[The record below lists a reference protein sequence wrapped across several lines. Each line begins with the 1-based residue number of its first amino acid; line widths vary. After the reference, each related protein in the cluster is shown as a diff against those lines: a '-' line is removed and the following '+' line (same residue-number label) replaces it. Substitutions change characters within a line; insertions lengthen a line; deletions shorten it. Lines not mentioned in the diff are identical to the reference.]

1 MTFYYKKFL
10 NNVLNHKL
18 LDFNDFEFA
27 PNKQVIDDL
36 TAVPIDIYKL
46 EAKVV
51 CDVAISKCKVISN
64 MYFKIGNEN
73 GNPFFDLR
81 QNNIQNAYLNH
92 EHIPIDKIKHHVFG
106 PGPDSKLRIIE
117 KSLPS
122 NSSNI
127 LKLEY
132 ELNTP
137 DSENSKPIVFNSD
150 SLYFDFWF
158 SDLYAG
164 RYLEMWFPSNL
175 IYDHFAFHLDI
186 QIINTKLEHSLFSNG
201 EINKIGNNSWIIDFP
216 NNFTSLSHMLYI
228 CPKNNVEE
236 INEILISPDSGKNIN
251 LNLFKLKNNEH
262 IDINRISDKV
272 KEHIL
277 ENILNIGPYIHGNKF
292 SCFIWNIPEDR
303 SMEYDGAVTTLE
315 KDLKHETFH
324 SWFARGLKPATQ
336 NDSWFDESWTCY
348 STDDT
353 IQLVKPFDMSD
364 TPVRLSS
371 FENPFNRVT
380 PGGSYDKDTGG
391 IRFFSGL
398 AAELGYEN
406 LKSYMNSFYKENY
419 QNLVTTKQLE
429 TYLIEKSGKSI
440 IQKYFNRFVYG
451 LSE

>member
-1 MTFYYKKFL
+1 L
-10 NNVLNHKL
+10 E
-18 LDFNDFEFA
+18 FNDFEFA
-27 PNKQVIDDL
+27 PNKQVIDNLRPVPIDPNKQVIDNL
-36 TAVPIDIYKL
+36 RPVPIDIYKL

-51 CDVAISKCKVISN
+51 CDVSIRKCKVISK

-81 QNNIQNAYLNH
+81 QNIQNAYLND
-92 EHIPIDKIKHHVFG
+92 EHIPIEKIEHYDFG

-122 NSSNI
+122 NSSNV

-137 DSENSKPIVFNSD
+137 DSENSKPIEFNSD

-158 SDLYAG
+158 SDMYPG

-186 QIINTKLEHSLFSNG
+186 QIINSNLEHNLFSNG

-236 INEILISPDSGKNIN
+236 INDIVVSPDSGKNIN
-251 LNLFKLKNNEH
+251 LNLFKLKNNDH
-262 IDINRISDKV
+262 VDINRISDTV
-272 KEHIL
+272 KKYIS
-277 ENILNIGPYIHGNKF
+277 ENILYIGPYIHGNKF
-292 SCFIWNIPEDR
+292 SCFIWESPGGR
-303 SMEYDGAVTTLE
+303 SMEYDGAVTTTE
-315 KDLKHETFH
+315 KYLKHETFH

-336 NDSWFDESWTCY
+336 NDSWFDEAWTCY
-348 STDDT
+348 NTDDT
-353 IQLVKPFDMSD
+353 IQPVKTFDMSEA
-364 TPVRLSS
+364 PVRLSS
-371 FENPFNRVT
+371 SENPFNRVT
-380 PGGSYDKDTGG
+380 PGESFEQG

-398 AAELGYEN
+398 AAELGREN

-451 LSE
+451 QSE